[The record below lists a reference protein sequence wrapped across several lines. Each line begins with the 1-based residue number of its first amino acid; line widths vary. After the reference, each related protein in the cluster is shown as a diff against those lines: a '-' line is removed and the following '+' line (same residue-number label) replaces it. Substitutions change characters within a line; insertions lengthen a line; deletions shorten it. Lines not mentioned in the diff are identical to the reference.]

1 MDNQKKAGI
10 VLIII
15 GICIPLIAL
24 PFVSGYD
31 KDKGLWKNFLEVGIK
46 IKKETHNDTQKL
58 SVKNTGDKGKFIE
71 KLMPNG
77 IPFRLFF
84 IPMFI
89 LIYIAV
95 IKIDWSRPKN
105 KKAG

>member
-1 MDNQKKAGI
+1 MYNQRKAGI
-10 VLIII
+10 IIIVI

-46 IKKETHNDTQKL
+46 IKKEPHNDIPKL
-58 SVKNTGDKGKFIE
+58 SGKNTGNQVKFIE

-95 IKIDWSRPKN
+95 VKIDWSGSKN
-105 KKAG
+105 KRAG